1 MKKNYIAPEV
11 QVVTV
16 ELGQLL
22 EGSLGV
28 SNTTTENQWSRGD
41 EDWEGDE

>member
-1 MKKNYIAPEV
+1 MKKNYIVPEV
-11 QVVTV
+11 QVITV
-16 ELGQLL
+16 EVSQLIC
-22 EGSLGV
+22 ESLGV